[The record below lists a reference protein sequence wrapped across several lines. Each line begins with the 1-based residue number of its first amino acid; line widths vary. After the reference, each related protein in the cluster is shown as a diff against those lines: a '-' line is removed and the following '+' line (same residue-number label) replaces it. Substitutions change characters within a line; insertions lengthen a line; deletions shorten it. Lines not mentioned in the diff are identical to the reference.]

1 MERKKFTMERLF
13 RASPTIMYKF
23 LSTPDCLIRW
33 FCDEVDIN
41 GKEYSFSWEGEEEI
55 ALLIEDSENELLRF
69 EWEDADEGEY
79 LEFKMERSPVTGE
92 TILNLTD
99 WADDDEVEDQ
109 QKLWDTQLDRLRSAT
124 GG

>member
-33 FCDEVDIN
+33 FCDEVDITDD
-41 GKEYSFSWEGEEEI
+41 EYTFSWEGEEEI
-55 ALLIEDSENELLRF
+55 ALLIDDIEDERLRF
-69 EWEDADEGEY
+69 EWDDADEGEY
-79 LEFKMERSPVTGE
+79 LEFQMQRSPVTGE
-92 TILNLTD
+92 TILTLTD
-99 WADDDEVEDQ
+99 WADEDEVEDQ